1 MPMTSRER
9 LLAAVNHRTPDRP
22 AIDLASTQVTGISI
36 LAYQRLR
43 RHLGWPDLPLKVS
56 DAVQQICI
64 PHDDMLQRF
73 GVDTR
78 GLFPVTHHIDFQD
91 HIENECLVHEDEW
104 GFGYRRPLQD
114 GLWYDL
120 YRHPLSQNTLSQEL
134 IDGYSVPRG
143 DEPRRIQGLR
153 QQALQWRE
161 QQFAV
166 VLKSACA
173 GLLEMMIRVR
183 GMENAL
189 TDLLL
194 DAQNSGRLL
203 DKILQHKLDYW
214 RMALRELGEM
224 VDVVAEGDDFGTQ
237 SSQLISL
244 ATWRELIKPRQ
255 TLLIQSIRSLAPQA
269 KIFFHSCGNIREFLP
284 EFIDMGID
292 IINPVHI
299 TAAGMNPCA
308 LKQEFGRDLVFW
320 GGGVDTQTTLPKGTP
335 EQVAEE
341 VMRNIEI
348 LGKDG
353 GYVFNTIHNIQADV
367 PPENILAMY
376 AAVLQKAFPY
386 SKM

>member
-1 MPMTSRER
+1 MTSRER
-9 LLAAVNHRTPDRP
+9 LLASVNHQTPDRP

-36 LAYQRLR
+36 VAYQRLR
-43 RHLGWPDLPLKVS
+43 RYLGWQELPLTVC

-64 PHDDMLQRF
+64 PHDDILQRF

-91 HIENECLVHEDEW
+91 HSENDCLVHVDEW
-104 GFGYRRPLQD
+104 GFGYRRPIHN

-120 YRHPLSQNTLSQEL
+120 YRHPLPGNPLRRNL
-134 IDGYSVPRG
+134 IDSYSIPRG
-143 DEPRRIQGLR
+143 DEPRRIEGLR
-153 QQALQWRE
+153 QQASKWRE
-161 QQFAV
+161 QHYAV
-166 VLKSACA
+166 VLKSVCA

-194 DAQNSGRLL
+194 DPKNSGRLL
-203 DKILQHKLDYW
+203 DKILQHKLAYW
-214 RMALRELGEM
+214 QMALTELGDI

-244 ATWRELIKPRQ
+244 ATWRKLIKPRQ

-284 EFIDMGID
+284 EFIDMGIH

-299 TAAGMNPCA
+299 TAAGMAPHA

-320 GGGVDTQTTLPKGTP
+320 GGGIDTQTTLPKGTP

-341 VMRNIEI
+341 VTRNIEI

-376 AAVLQKAFPY
+376 EAALKRI
-386 SKM
+386 